1 MNSTRINLQLGE
13 LILTCNL
20 ASEEQLEL
28 CLLGAAQTGLP
39 LGMQL
44 ILQNLLD
51 FDNLHSLVAAQ
62 SLVRD
67 EQISRDTA
75 TKAVLL
81 AKRKAVPLNLALD
94 LLGICVESP
103 VKNRLGSLLVD
114 GELLDRNV
122 LKRGLK
128 IAKATCLP
136 LGKVLVA
143 GSSLDRVVIDK
154 AVQIQNQLRTG
165 LIAREEAIDA
175 IVSVKPHSIS
185 SDKEEDI
192 KRLKTRVGQIC
203 VDVGLLSRDDIEM
216 VAQEAIRRNAL
227 IGETL
232 VAMQFISN
240 DSLHLILEV
249 QRLVRQTRFSLAHAI
264 KMLRRIHATDT
275 FPCAETEAETV
286 ERTPISF
293 LNFLRL
299 ARLVDANGKNLL
311 SQSGVYSSHGVK
323 LLEDTWTAFPSSNDD
338 DMTISIVIPPDVAAC
353 LAENGFTT
361 PEQQLSV
368 ARAAKEYKRLREL
381 QSTFEQALVKYHA
394 SIMDGSTMVPWTGTF
409 PALSAWAPKDNT

>member
-1 MNSTRINLQLGE
+1 MNSTKVNLQLGE
-13 LILTCNL
+13 LILTCQL

-28 CLLGAAQTGLP
+28 CLLGAGQTGLP

-51 FDNLHSLVAAQ
+51 FDNLHSIVAAQ

-75 TKAVLL
+75 TRAILL
-81 AKRKAVPLNLALD
+81 AKRKSVPLNLALD

-114 GELLDRNV
+114 GELLDRNM

-143 GSSLDRVVIDK
+143 GSNLDKDVIDK

-175 IVSVKPHSIS
+175 IVSVKPHSITES
-185 SDKEEDI
+185 KEEEL
-192 KRLKTRVGQIC
+192 KLQKTRVGQIC

-216 VAQEAIRRNAL
+216 VAQEAIRRGAL

-232 VAMQFISN
+232 VSMRFIST

-275 FPCAETEAETV
+275 FPCAETETV

-323 LLEDTWTAFPSSNDD
+323 LLEETWTAFPSANDD
-338 DMTISIVIPPDVAAC
+338 DLSIAIVIPNDVAAC

-368 ARAAKEYKRLREL
+368 ARAAREYKHLREL
-381 QSTFEQALVKYHA
+381 KSTFEQALVKYHA
-394 SIMDGSTMVPWTGTF
+394 AILDGSTMVPWTGTF
-409 PALSAWAPKDNT
+409 PALSVWAPKENT